1 VLRFFWGGWSSFE
14 LMDGT
19 KLWPLVRAKTQR
31 SQERKED
38 GEGDREAVVTLGISR
53 GLCEGD
59 RRVDGLVLR
68 VDGRW
73 DCVRFVRVRSSERE
87 LAIGQQ

>member
-31 SQERKED
+31 SQERNED
-38 GEGDREAVVTLGISR
+38 GEGDGK
-53 GLCEGD
+53 
-59 RRVDGLVLR
+59 

-73 DCVRFVRVRSSERE
+73 DCGRFF
-87 LAIGQQ
+87 